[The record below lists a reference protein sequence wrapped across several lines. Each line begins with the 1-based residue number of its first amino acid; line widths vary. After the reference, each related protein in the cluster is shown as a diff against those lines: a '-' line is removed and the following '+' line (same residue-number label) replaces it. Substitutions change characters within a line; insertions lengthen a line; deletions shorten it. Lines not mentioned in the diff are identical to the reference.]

1 MLEWDLRMRRVVMP
15 FSHGVADES
24 TFFYTRSSIDSKEM
38 FLTSGKSLQTAV
50 LMLLY
55 VGTAAS

>member
-1 MLEWDLRMRRVVMP
+1 MRRVVMP